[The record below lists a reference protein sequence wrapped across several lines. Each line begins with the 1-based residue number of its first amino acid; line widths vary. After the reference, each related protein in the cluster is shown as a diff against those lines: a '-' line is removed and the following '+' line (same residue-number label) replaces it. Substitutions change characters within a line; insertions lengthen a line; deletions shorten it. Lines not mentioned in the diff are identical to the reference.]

1 MKLRRSD
8 IARVT
13 LWSGSIS
20 EKRSITS
27 NGRNAT
33 RRAAPGASC
42 VWTQPAATVTAA
54 RCSDFGRPINEPGDS
69 NSDLEKARDLPRPQ
83 HHAGPYDAPDRIRN
97 VLAVHYGTGLFSAC
111 GHEPSYQ
118 QSRQRDRKLHFG
130 LLHSERLNGPTERSA
145 LDAGQG
151 SAR

>member
-1 MKLRRSD
+1 MLSAPAHSINRTATIHRCPRPYSNTRGTD
-8 IARVT
+8 AGGHH
-13 LWSGSIS
+13 GS
-20 EKRSITS
+20 
-27 NGRNAT
+27 
-33 RRAAPGASC
+33 
-42 VWTQPAATVTAA
+42 
-54 RCSDFGRPINEPGDS
+54 
-69 NSDLEKARDLPRPQ
+69 RDRPRPQ

-151 SAR
+151 SARLEYWAIIMAELVGQTFRYLEGCG